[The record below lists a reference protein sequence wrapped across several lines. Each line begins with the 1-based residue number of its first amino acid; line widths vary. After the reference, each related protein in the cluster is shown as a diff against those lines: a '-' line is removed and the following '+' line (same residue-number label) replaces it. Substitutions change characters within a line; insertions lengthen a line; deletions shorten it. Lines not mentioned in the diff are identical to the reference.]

1 MISRPLRSS
10 VSGILIVFSLVVAW
24 TAAQRRI
31 ILDGSLASLDR
42 DRIDLDTQK
51 ANVDARRASL
61 DREVAKPI
69 RDDGGQRSRRIEELR
84 RNDPKMQ
91 ALRLKTDR
99 AWAYFKYAAFIH
111 SRGLSPLQIA
121 KFEQIIAEHGL
132 NNDDINAVADEK
144 GIPLSDPAIV
154 DLQSQERSRFN
165 SVLIDLLGPEG
176 PEQLQQF
183 DDGAPARQM
192 ADRLAAVLA
201 DSPNP
206 VSPQQAQE
214 LVSLVQ
220 GSQVPSPFDPAQPQ
234 IDWNAAEAK
243 AAGILSPAQ
252 MAEFSSAAAL
262 ADRYQ
267 ALRQLNAMYQQ
278 WSNSAFGPP
287 KSGP

>member
-1 MISRPLRSS
+1 MISHPLRSY

-24 TAAQRRI
+24 KAAQRRS
-31 ILDGSLASLDR
+31 ILDGSLPRLDR
-42 DRIDLDTQK
+42 DRINLETQK
-51 ANVDARRASL
+51 ANVDAHRASL
-61 DREVAKPI
+61 DQEVAKPI
-69 RDDGGQRSRRIEELR
+69 QDNRGRSKLIEKLR

-99 AWAYFKYAAFIH
+99 AWTYFKYAAFFH
-111 SRGLSPLQIA
+111 SHGLLPPPIA
-121 KFEQIIAEHGL
+121 NFEQMMAEHGL

-154 DLQSQERSRFN
+154 ELQSQERSRFN
-165 SVLIDLLGPEG
+165 SALIDLLGPEG
-176 PEQLQQF
+176 PEQVQQF
-183 DDGAPARQM
+183 DNSAPARQM
-192 ADRLAAVLA
+192 TDRLTAVLA

-206 VSPQQAQE
+206 VSAQQAQQ
-214 LVSLVQ
+214 LVSLLQ

-243 AAGILSPAQ
+243 AAEILSRAQ
-252 MAEFSSAAAL
+252 MAEYSSAAAL